1 MQYESF
7 ADAMRG
13 ALGTHLL
20 TVIGAVAL
28 LLVGW
33 IVALIAAAGVHR
45 LMSMAQVNRRLAPA
59 FGQALNAEVLVS
71 RLVFWFILLVAIVAA
86 FNNLDLQVVSAPF
99 AAMIG
104 DVVGYLPRVLA
115 ALVLALLG
123 WMLAMLVRTGLTRL
137 LDRTTIDERLSAE
150 AGMRPISDSIGH
162 VGYWVVLLLFLPM
175 VLGALGL
182 QGLLGPVQNL
192 LDQLLAFLPNLV
204 GGLVIGIVGYYVAQ
218 IVRGIVTNL
227 LQATRLQALARSA
240 GIAETAD
247 LPRLIGMIVFL
258 VIFVPALIS
267 ALDALQIDAIS
278 DPARSMLNQLVAA
291 LPDLLAAVLILGVTW
306 YVARFVAGL
315 VSSLLEG
322 TGVDR
327 LSEHLGLQT
336 MLGSLRLSA
345 LVGRLLLLFAMLLAV
360 AEAANRLHFG
370 QVSELVGI
378 FIVFGADVLLG
389 IVILLVGLWLANV
402 LGAAVARSEQPAA
415 PWLGGLVRALIIG
428 LVLAMGLRAMGIAD
442 SIVNLAFGL
451 ILGAVAV
458 AVALSFGLGGREA
471 AGRLMEHWF
480 SKLRGGRE

>member
-7 ADAMRG
+7 AGALKG
-13 ALGTHLL
+13 ALGVHLL
-20 TVIGAVAL
+20 TIVGAVAL
-28 LLVGW
+28 LLLGW
-33 IVALIAAAGVHR
+33 VVALVAAAGVHR
-45 LMSMAQVNRRLAPA
+45 LMSLAQVNRRLAPA
-59 FGQALNAEVLVS
+59 FGETLDAEKVVS

-115 ALVLALLG
+115 ALVLALVG
-123 WMLAMLVRTGLTRL
+123 WMIAMLVRTGLGRL

-150 AGMRPISDSIGH
+150 AGMRPISESIGH
-162 VGYWVVLLLFLPM
+162 VGYWIVLLLFLPM

-192 LDQLLAFLPNLV
+192 VDRLLAFVPNLV
-204 GGLVIGIVGYYVAQ
+204 GALVIGFVGYYVAK

-227 LQATRLQALARSA
+227 LVATRLQSLARSA
-240 GIAETAD
+240 GIAESAD
-247 LPRLIGMIVFL
+247 LPKLIGMIVFF

-267 ALDALQIDAIS
+267 ALDALELEAIS
-278 DPARSMLNQLVAA
+278 DPARSMLSQLVAA
-291 LPDLLAAVLILGVTW
+291 LPDLLAAALILGVTW

-315 VSSLLEG
+315 VASLLEG

-327 LSEHLGLQT
+327 LGERLGLQT
-336 MLGSLRLSA
+336 MLGSLRLSVLA
-345 LVGRLLLLFAMLLAV
+345 GRVLLFFAMLMAV
-360 AEAANRLHFG
+360 AEAANRLHFA
-370 QVSELVGI
+370 QVSDLVGT

-389 IVILLVGLWLANV
+389 IVILLIGLWLANL
-402 LGAAVARSEQPAA
+402 LGAVVARSGQPAA
-415 PWLGGLVRALIIG
+415 AWLGGLVRALIIG

-451 ILGAVAV
+451 TFGAVAV
-458 AVALSFGLGGREA
+458 AVALAFGLGGREA
-471 AGRLMEHWF
+471 AGRLMEYWF
-480 SKLRGGRE
+480 SLLRRKE